1 MSAALLVLCIA
12 VGLAAYVSVIRPLLR
27 AFHVL

>member
-12 VGLAAYVSVIRPLLR
+12 VGLATHVSAIRPLLR